1 MYKKIIMAHEHH
13 HHEEVKNIKVAFFLN
28 LFFTLLEIVGGFFT
42 NSMAI
47 LSDAVHDLGDCLS
60 LGLAWYFQKISV
72 KGSDSSYSYG
82 YKRFSLMGAVINS
95 IVLTVG
101 SILILTKSIPRIFHP
116 EETHAAGMF
125 LLAIVGVLVNGFAF
139 FRLKK
144 GGTLNEKVVSLH
156 FLEDVL
162 GWVAILV
169 GAVIIYFF
177 KVPFIDPVLSV
188 GIALFVLF
196 NVYKNIRE
204 TLHIILQ
211 GIPADIDI
219 AEISKHL
226 QHFKGIEDIHD
237 LHVWSVDGNY
247 NILTVHV
254 VMNKSLELEK
264 IKELKG
270 FIRNSLKEKGIQ
282 HATIEFETTDERCD
296 FEKGCN

>member
-1 MYKKIIMAHEHH
+1 MEHEH

-60 LGLAWYFQKISV
+60 LGLAWYFQKVSG

-95 IVLTVG
+95 IVLIVG
-101 SILILTKSIPRIFHP
+101 SIFILSAAIPRIFHP
-116 EETHAAGMF
+116 EKTQAAGMF
-125 LLAIVGVLVNGFAF
+125 FLAIVGVLVNGIAF
-139 FRLKK
+139 IRLKK
-144 GGTLNEKVVSLH
+144 GSSLNEKVVSLH

-162 GWVAILV
+162 GWVSILV
-169 GAVIIYFF
+169 GAVIMYFF
-177 KVPFIDPVLSV
+177 NAPFIDPILSV
-188 GIALFVLF
+188 GIACFVLF
-196 NVYKNIRE
+196 NVFKNIRQ

-219 AEISKHL
+219 DELSAEL
-226 QHFKGIEDIHD
+226 QQFKGIEDIHD

-254 VMNKSLELEK
+254 VMNKALESDK
-264 IKELKG
+264 ITELKG
-270 FIRNSLKEKGIQ
+270 KIRNSLKQKGIQ
-282 HATIEFETTDERCD
+282 HATIEFETSDERCD
-296 FEKGCN
+296 FEKGCD

>member
-1 MYKKIIMAHEHH
+1 MAHEHH
-13 HHEEVKNIKVAFFLN
+13 HEDVKNIKTAFFLN
-28 LFFTLLEIVGGFFT
+28 LFFTLFEIVGGFFT
-42 NSMAI
+42 NSVAI

-60 LGLAWYFQKISV
+60 LGLAWYFQKISS

-82 YKRFSLMGAVINS
+82 YKRFSLMGAIINS

-101 SILILTKSIPRIFHP
+101 SILILTKAIPRIFHP
-116 EETHAAGMF
+116 EETHAEGMF
-125 LLAIVGVLVNGFAF
+125 LLAIVGVLVNGVAF

-169 GAVIIYFF
+169 GAGIMYFF
-177 KVPFIDPVLSV
+177 NIPVIDPVLSV
-188 GIALFVLF
+188 GIGLFILF

-219 AEISKHL
+219 ADISEQL
-226 QHFKGIEDIHD
+226 QQFKGIEDIHD

-247 NILTVHV
+247 NILTVHI
-254 VMNKSLELEK
+254 VMNKSLEMAEITKL
-264 IKELKG
+264 KEL
-270 FIRNSLKEKGIQ
+270 IRNSLKQKGIQ
-282 HATIEFETTDERCD
+282 HATIEFETADERCD
-296 FEKGCN
+296 FEQGCD

>member
-1 MYKKIIMAHEHH
+1 MAHEHH
-13 HHEEVKNIKVAFFLN
+13 HHQDVKNIKVAFFLN
-28 LFFTLLEIVGGFFT
+28 LFFTLFEIAGGFFT

-60 LGLAWYFQKISV
+60 LGLAWYFQKIAN

-82 YKRFSLMGAVINS
+82 YKRFSLLGAIINS

-101 SILILTKSIPRIFHP
+101 SIFILTEAIPRIFHP
-116 EETHAAGMF
+116 EKTQAAGMF
-125 LLAIVGVLVNGFAF
+125 FLAIVGILVNGLAF

-144 GGTLNEKVVSLH
+144 GSSLNERVVSLH

-169 GAVIIYFF
+169 GAIIMYFF
-177 KVPFIDPVLSV
+177 NVPFIDPLLSV
-188 GIALFVLF
+188 GIAFFILF
-196 NVYKNIRE
+196 NVYKNIRQ

-211 GIPADIDI
+211 GIPAEINID
-219 AEISKHL
+219 EITEQL
-226 QHFKGIEDIHD
+226 QQFKDIEDIHD

-254 VMNKSLELEK
+254 VMNKLLEIEK
-264 IKELKG
+264 IAELKRK
-270 FIRNSLKEKGIQ
+270 IRESLKQKGIQ
-282 HATIEFETTDERCD
+282 HATIEFETSDERCD
-296 FEKGCN
+296 FEKGCD